1 MNTSNLKTV
10 CFSLLA
16 GLILAAMPDVQANA
30 QEGAGAL
37 SAAHIDKWVEDVKF
51 QFLPNT
57 LQPEESNAGAVQG
70 YFNNTPG
77 FPLWL
82 MIDMGGALPV
92 DKDHFSVNSSEKD
105 ADGVW
110 ILDLS
115 CVDSVN
121 GFFKLSFAIDSKSG
135 DAALKVAT
143 PTQGD
148 IAFYQGKIGP
158 YEGPGMPDFRN
169 EKKTE
174 EARRTAAVLDRII
187 PALDFTVKLNAE
199 LYGNKAK
206 IIVIPTN
213 VQAWT
218 PRKFDADGYTVIC
231 CEKQNGIWYVR
242 LQIGE
247 ETLVSEAMYLDLAI
261 DSWTGDVNYRMGLAD
276 KLRPNWRSIVDG
288 RVELPD

>member
-1 MNTSNLKTV
+1 MQTSNLKTV
-10 CFSLLA
+10 CLSLLA
-16 GLILAAMPDVQANA
+16 ALVLAAMPAAPANA
-30 QEGAGAL
+30 QEGADAL
-37 SAAHIDKWVEDVKF
+37 SAAHIDKWVENMEF
-51 QFLPNT
+51 QFLPNL
-57 LQPEESNAGAVQG
+57 LQSEESNAGAVQG
-70 YFNNTPG
+70 YFNHTPG

-82 MIDMGGALPV
+82 MMDMGGALPV
-92 DKDHFSVNSSEKD
+92 DKDHFSVNSAEKD

-121 GFFKLSFAIDSKSG
+121 GFFTLSFAIDSKSG
-135 DAALKVAT
+135 DAALKLAT

-148 IAFYQGKIGP
+148 IALYQGKIGP

-169 EKKTE
+169 DKKAEK
-174 EARRTAAVLDRII
+174 ARRTAAVLDKII
-187 PALDFTVKLNAE
+187 LALDFTVKLNAE

-206 IIVIPTN
+206 IIVVPTN

-218 PRKFDADGYTVIC
+218 SRKFDVDGYTVIC

-247 ETLVSEAMYLDLAI
+247 ETLISEAMYLDLAI

-288 RVELPD
+288 TVELPD